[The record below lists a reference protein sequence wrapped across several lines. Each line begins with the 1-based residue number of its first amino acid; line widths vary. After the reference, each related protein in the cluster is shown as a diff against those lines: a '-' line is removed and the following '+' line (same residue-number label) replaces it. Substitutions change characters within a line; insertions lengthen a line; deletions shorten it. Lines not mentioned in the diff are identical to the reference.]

1 MEKRSGT
8 TTVALIGRDCVV
20 LAAESKATVS
30 YLVASKEA
38 KKIYPITNRIAATIA
53 GSVGDAQTLIR
64 ILQAEAKLYELENGE
79 VTVNAM
85 ATLLANIL
93 QSSRIFP
100 YITEV
105 ILGGVDSKGKHIYD
119 VDPLGG
125 VLEEKKF
132 VASGSGSPIA
142 FGVLEEL
149 YRENMEKEEAIELA
163 VKAIKAAV
171 ERDVYSGG
179 RKVELA
185 IIDGEGIETRTIEL
199 ELAIKK

>member
-1 MEKRSGT
+1 MKKQSGT

-20 LAAESKATVS
+20 LAAESKATIS

-53 GSVGDAQTLIR
+53 GSVGDAQTLMR
-64 ILQAEAKLYELENGE
+64 ILKAEAKLYELENGE

-105 ILGGVDSKGKHIYD
+105 ILGGVDSKGRHIYD

-125 VLEEKKF
+125 VLEERKF
-132 VASGSGSPIA
+132 IASGSGSPIA
-142 FGVLEEL
+142 LGVLEEL
-149 YRENMEKEEAIELA
+149 YEEGMEREEVVEVAI
-163 VKAIKAAV
+163 KAIKAAV

-179 RKVELA
+179 RRVELA
-185 IIDGEGIETRTIEL
+185 VIDENGIEPRTIEL
-199 ELAIKK
+199 ELSLKK